1 MICRFV
7 ILAFRRVAL
16 ERAGETKQAAIEC
29 RAVRRLRG
37 QARLGLSG
45 LAMLLSLAGGRLA
58 AQNLFTN
65 PGFESGT
72 TGWTGNSSAA
82 FSSVTSQFHGG
93 SRSAY
98 LTNRTAT
105 WNGIV
110 QNVAGVLQNSNTYA
124 VSAWVR
130 IENATNQFVK
140 ITLQKTDASGLS
152 YTPVASTTVAAS
164 NTWTPFSGSFTLNIT
179 GPLTNLMLYIEG
191 PASNVNFYADDFSLT
206 NVSSHDW
213 KANATARIEQIRKRD
228 VRVVVQDSNGN
239 VLPGAAVSVVQTK
252 HRFAFGSAIN
262 GNISNPQ
269 YAAFVRTNFEWAV
282 MENQSKWSY
291 NEPSRSN
298 VTYTAADA
306 ITNFCHTNGITLR
319 GHCLFWAVD
328 EHVQSWVTNLSDADL
343 RDHLTNRLVSAV
355 NHFKGTFGQWDV
367 NNEMLHGN
375 YFGNR
380 LGNGINSWMF
390 QYARSLDTNLQ
401 LFVNDYNV
409 VAGGETEAYKTQI
422 QNLIASNAV
431 VGGIGAQGHCG
442 ATINP
447 SLTESRLDNLA
458 TLNIPIWIT
467 EYDSLNADEN
477 VRADNLEILYRMA
490 FSKPAV
496 DGVLMWGFWA
506 GSHWRGSNAAIVNLD
521 WSLNAAG
528 VRYQSLLNEWTT
540 RTNGL
545 ADVGGGFNFRGYH
558 GSYDITITPPG
569 GTATVHK
576 LTLDPGATTNLV
588 TVFVPPVT
596 PPNFSSG
603 KIHLLPDRNISLV
616 ATGAGG
622 TPFRLW
628 ATTNLTLTP
637 VTSTWDLLGSSTV
650 TSSPFTNYDLSAT
663 NFPRRF
669 YRFSSP

>member
-1 MICRFV
+1 MTTATILQKRRFP
-7 ILAFRRVAL
+7 VAL
-16 ERAGETKQAAIEC
+16 NGLLALL
-29 RAVRRLRG
+29 AV
-37 QARLGLSG
+37 
-45 LAMLLSLAGGRLA
+45 GRLA

-72 TGWTGNSSAA
+72 TGWTGNSSATLA
-82 FSSVTSQFHGG
+82 SVTNQFHSG

-98 LTNRTAT
+98 LSNRTT
-105 WNGIV
+105 NWNGIV
-110 QNVAGVLQNSNTYA
+110 QNVPGVLQNSNTYA

-130 IENATNQFVK
+130 IENANNQFVK

-164 NTWTPFSGSFTLNIT
+164 NVWTQFSGNFTLNIT
-179 GPLTNLMLYIEG
+179 GTLTNLTLYIEG
-191 PASNVNFYADDFSLT
+191 PAGGVNFYADDFSLT
-206 NVSSHDW
+206 NVPPYDW
-213 KANATARIEQIRKRD
+213 KSNANVRIEQIRKRD
-228 VRVVVQDSNGN
+228 ARVQVMDSNGN
-239 VLPGAAVSVVQTK
+239 AVPGAVISVKQTK

-269 YAAFVRTNFEWAV
+269 YAAFFRTNFQWAV
-282 MENQSKWSY
+282 MENESKWY
-291 NEPSRSN
+291 ANEPSRSN

-306 ITNFCHTNGITLR
+306 ITNFCHSNGITLR

-328 EHVQSWVTNLSDADL
+328 AHVQSWVTNLSDVDL
-343 RDHLTNRLVSAV
+343 RVHLTNRLVSAI
-355 NHFKGTFGQWDV
+355 NHFRGTFRQWDV

-380 LGNGINSWMF
+380 LGDGINSWMF

-401 LFVNDYNV
+401 LLVNDYNV
-409 VAGGETEAYKTQI
+409 VSGGETEAYIAQI
-422 QNLIASNAV
+422 QSLLASNAV
-431 VGGIGAQGHCG
+431 VGGIGAQGHFG
-442 ATINP
+442 STVSP
-447 SLTESRLDNLA
+447 SLTESRLDRLA

-477 VRADNLEILYRMA
+477 VRADNLEILYRTA
-490 FSKPAV
+490 FSKSAV

-540 RTNGL
+540 RTNGV
-545 ADVGGGFNFRGYH
+545 ADAGGGFNLRGYH

-569 GTATVHK
+569 GTPTVHK

-588 TVFVPPVT
+588 TYTVPPMT
-596 PPNFSSG
+596 PPNFYAG
-603 KIHLLPDRNISLV
+603 KIGQLPERNISLV
-616 ATGAGG
+616 ATGSVG
-622 TPFRLW
+622 TLYRLW
-628 ATTNLTLTP
+628 ASTNIALTP
-637 VTSTWDLLGSSTV
+637 VTTTWDLLGSFSV
-650 TSSPFTNYDLSAT
+650 TNSPFTNFDLTAT
-663 NFPRRF
+663 NFSHRF